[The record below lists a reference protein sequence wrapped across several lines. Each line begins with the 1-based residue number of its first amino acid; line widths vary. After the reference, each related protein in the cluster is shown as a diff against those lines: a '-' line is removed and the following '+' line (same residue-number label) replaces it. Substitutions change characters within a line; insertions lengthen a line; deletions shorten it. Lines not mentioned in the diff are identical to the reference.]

1 MKKLILI
8 LGMVISLAAIN
19 LMAAEAKN
27 YQVTG
32 PVLEVSDTYI
42 VVKKGEEV
50 WQISC
55 DKATLGAVKVGDKVT
70 VQYQMVA
77 KAVEVKPAK
86 PDKK

>member
-1 MKKLILI
+1 MKKLILV

-19 LMAAEAKN
+19 LLAAEAKN

-32 PVLEVSDTYI
+32 PVLEISDTCI
-42 VVKKGEEV
+42 VIQKGDEK
-50 WQISC
+50 WQIAC

-70 VQYQMVA
+70 VHYQMVA
-77 KAVEVKPAK
+77 KEVEVKPAK